1 MGKRA
6 RYFGRR
12 AAALVTLSL
21 ACSTLT
27 CQAFHS
33 TNAYGPLILE
43 RAGQGQGAAAAA
55 ASKKSSVRLRSA
67 DEAAATDVANNS
79 TESEAAATA
88 AAAAAAVDW
97 SRADTSTQIFPG
109 GPKTEI
115 LGRTGAQEQQS
126 GYFTSAPYSRTLRR
140 AKDTRKM
147 KKRQDQRKF
156 PRTGRV
162 LSAVLDKISGR
173 RRANENEDGTDVQ
186 DDEDGY
192 DLMYGTKHNKARH
205 WLRHDGNAYYHN
217 YEPRWKRLGKFVF
230 RRRERHQV
238 EPGQLILVRHGES
251 QWNANKTFTGWAD
264 PDLSPQGYRE
274 VEYAARLLLE
284 SGYDIDM
291 IFTSRLT
298 RAIRS
303 TWVLL
308 QELNQVYLPVFKSW
322 RLNERMVRN
331 VVGSALVL
339 SLLEIFSC
347 ISIQL
352 TNCTYFY
359 IPLSS
364 SSTGRSRV
372 CAKPRRPSSSAR
384 SWCRN
389 GGAACEPGRPRWC
402 RAMSTGR
409 AESDATPIC
418 RPPTY
423 R

>member
-6 RYFGRR
+6 RSFGLR
-12 AAALVTLSL
+12 AAALVTLCL
-21 ACSTLT
+21 AGSIGT

-33 TNAYGPLILE
+33 TNANGPLILE
-43 RAGQGQGAAAAA
+43 RAGQAGAAAAA

-67 DEAAATDVANNS
+67 DEAAATDIADNS
-79 TESEAAATA
+79 KNSNITENEA
-88 AAAAAAVDW
+88 AAAAAAAVAAVDW

-109 GPKTEI
+109 GPKTGI
-115 LGRTGAQEQQS
+115 LGRAGAQEQQS

-156 PRTGRV
+156 PRTGRL
-162 LSAVLDKISGR
+162 LSAVLDKIRGR
-173 RRANENEDGTDVQ
+173 RRANENEDGADVQ

-230 RRRERHQV
+230 RRHERHQV

-284 SGYDIDM
+284 GGYDIDM

-331 VVGSALVL
+331 AVVSALVL
-339 SLLEIFSC
+339 SLLKIFSC

-389 GGAACEPGRPRWC
+389 GGAACEPGRR
-402 RAMSTGR
+402 R
-409 AESDATPIC
+409 
-418 RPPTY
+418 
-423 R
+423 

>member
-1 MGKRA
+1 MGRRA
-6 RYFGRR
+6 RAFGLR

-21 ACSTLT
+21 ACSSIGT

-33 TNAYGPLILE
+33 TNANNGPLILE
-43 RAGQGQGAAAAA
+43 RAGRRQGAAAAA
-55 ASKKSSVRLRSA
+55 AASKSSVRLRSA
-67 DEAAATDVANNS
+67 DEAAASDATKDNN
-79 TESEAAATA
+79 TGL
-88 AAAAAAVDW
+88 AVDW

-109 GPKTEI
+109 GPRTGI
-115 LGRTGAQEQQS
+115 LSSGRTGAQEQQS
-126 GYFTSAPYSRTLRR
+126 GYFTSAPYSRTLWQGQKRS
-140 AKDTRKM
+140 KELRKM
-147 KKRQDQRKF
+147 KKRKQRRG
-156 PRTGRV
+156 PRRA
-162 LSAVLDKISGR
+162 LSAVLDKIRGQR
-173 RRANENEDGTDVQ
+173 QAYDNENGTEDVQ

-230 RRRERHQV
+230 RRHERHQV

-284 SGYDIDM
+284 GGYDIDM

-322 RLNERMVRN
+322 RLNERMVRIP
-331 VVGSALVL
+331 VRVGVILAETFSL
-339 SLLEIFSC
+339 SSN
-347 ISIQL
+347 QL
-352 TNCTYFY
+352 TNCNYFY
-359 IPLSS
+359 LSLSS

-389 GGAACEPGRPRWC
+389 GGAACEPGRQRWG

-409 AESDATPIC
+409 AESGATPIC

>member
-1 MGKRA
+1 
-6 RYFGRR
+6 
-12 AAALVTLSL
+12 
-21 ACSTLT
+21 
-27 CQAFHS
+27 
-33 TNAYGPLILE
+33 
-43 RAGQGQGAAAAA
+43 
-55 ASKKSSVRLRSA
+55 
-67 DEAAATDVANNS
+67 
-79 TESEAAATA
+79 
-88 AAAAAAVDW
+88 VDW

-109 GPKTEI
+109 GPKTGI
-115 LGRTGAQEQQS
+115 LGRAGAQEQQS
-126 GYFTSAPYSRTLRR
+126 GYFTSAPYSRTLWQGQKRT
-140 AKDTRKM
+140 KELRKM
-147 KKRQDQRKF
+147 KKRKQRRG
-156 PRTGRV
+156 PRRT
-162 LSAVLDKISGR
+162 LSAMLDKIRGR
-173 RRANENEDGTDVQ
+173 RPQQANNNKNGTDVQ
-186 DDEDGY
+186 DEDGY

-230 RRRERHQV
+230 RRHERHQV

-284 SGYDIDM
+284 GGYDIDM

-322 RLNERMVRN
+322 RLNERMVRSG
-331 VVGSALVL
+331 VPVLVL
-339 SLLEIFSC
+339 SLLEIFSYS
-347 ISIQL
+347 SIQL
-352 TNCTYFY
+352 TNCNYFY
-359 IPLSS
+359 LPLSS

-372 CAKPRRPSSSAR
+372 CAKPRRPSSLAR

-389 GGAACEPGRPRWC
+389 GGAACEPGRRRWGQ
-402 RAMSTGR
+402 AMSTGR
-409 AESDATPIC
+409 AESGATPIC
-418 RPPTY
+418 RPPIY

>member
-1 MGKRA
+1 MLLFISIELIDSRNGILVDNQRAAVGVLKRQAARRKQRGIVMGKRA
-6 RYFGRR
+6 RSFGLR
-12 AAALVTLSL
+12 AAALITLSL
-21 ACSTLT
+21 AGSIGI

-33 TNAYGPLILE
+33 TNANGPLILE

-67 DEAAATDVANNS
+67 DEAAASEVANNS
-79 TESEAAATA
+79 TESEAAAA
-88 AAAAAAVDW
+88 AAAAVAAVDW

-109 GPKTEI
+109 GPKTGI

-156 PRTGRV
+156 PRTGRL
-162 LSAVLDKISGR
+162 LSAVLDKIRGR
-173 RRANENEDGTDVQ
+173 RRANDNEDGTDVQ

-230 RRRERHQV
+230 RRHERHQV

-284 SGYDIDM
+284 GGYDIDM

-331 VVGSALVL
+331 EVVSALVL
-339 SLLEIFSC
+339 SQRGTFFL
-347 ISIQL
+347 QL
-352 TNCTYFY
+352 NPTN
-359 IPLSS
+359 
-364 SSTGRSRV
+364 
-372 CAKPRRPSSSAR
+372 
-384 SWCRN
+384 
-389 GGAACEPGRPRWC
+389 
-402 RAMSTGR
+402 
-409 AESDATPIC
+409 
-418 RPPTY
+418 
-423 R
+423 